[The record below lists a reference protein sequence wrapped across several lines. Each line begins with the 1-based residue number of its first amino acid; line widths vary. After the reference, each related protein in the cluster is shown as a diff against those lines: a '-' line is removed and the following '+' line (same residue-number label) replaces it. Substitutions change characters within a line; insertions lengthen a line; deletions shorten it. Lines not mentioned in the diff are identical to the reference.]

1 VTSVLASVSVQLLL
15 LSQND
20 PSGPPSGLPKS
31 TTTTVW
37 ILLIVAALFVA
48 VVLPRLRRGRSGPQ
62 ETLGSFGASAGGARE
77 ELERL
82 LTEIQDLSREHI
94 ARLDTKIRMLN
105 QLLLE
110 CDQKKRDLEDL
121 LGKAGGAASP
131 AAGPA
136 APAAH
141 PSSSRPLNPL
151 HSQVYSLQDSGKEIL
166 DICAATGLEKGE
178 VELILGLRQMPPA
191 KT

>member
-1 VTSVLASVSVQLLL
+1 MVFEALVAV
-15 LSQND
+15 LSQGE
-20 PSGPPSGLPKS
+20 PSGSLPKS
-31 TTTTVW
+31 TTATVW
-37 ILLIVAALFVA
+37 IVLIVAALFVA
-48 VVLPRLRRGRSGPQ
+48 VVLPRLRRRRDGAQ

-110 CDQKKRDLEDL
+110 CDQKKKGLEDL
-121 LGKAGGAASP
+121 LARAGGLPPAPEAPPAASRP
-131 AAGPA
+131 A
-136 APAAH
+136 
-141 PSSSRPLNPL
+141 NPL
-151 HSQVYSLQDSGKEIL
+151 HTQVYSLQDSGKEVL

-178 VELILGLRQMPPA
+178 VELILGLRRMPPA
-191 KT
+191 KN

>member
-1 VTSVLASVSVQLLL
+1 VTVVLAEVFVSVLAQ
-15 LSQND
+15 
-20 PSGPPSGLPKS
+20 GEPPAGLPKS
-31 TTTTVW
+31 TTATVW
-37 ILLIVAALFVA
+37 ILLIVAVLFVA
-48 VVLPRLRRGRSGPQ
+48 VVLPRLRRGRDGPR

-110 CDQKKRDLEDL
+110 CDHKKKELEDL
-121 LGKAGGAASP
+121 LARTGGPAPATSAPTAASRP
-131 AAGPA
+131 A
-136 APAAH
+136 
-141 PSSSRPLNPL
+141 NPL
-151 HSQVYSLQDSGKEIL
+151 HSQVYTLQDSGKELL

-191 KT
+191 KN

>member
-1 VTSVLASVSVQLLL
+1 MSAFIISILAQSEA
-15 LSQND
+15 
-20 PSGPPSGLPKS
+20 PSGLSKS
-31 TTTTVW
+31 TSATVW
-37 ILLIVAALFVA
+37 IVLIIGALFVA
-48 VVLPRLRRGRSGPQ
+48 VVLPRLRRRKDGAQ

-110 CDQKKRDLEDL
+110 CDQKKRELEDVL
-121 LGKAGGAASP
+121 ARAGGAAPPTSP
-131 AAGPA
+131 PTA
-136 APAAH
+136 AP
-141 PSSSRPLNPL
+141 SRPTNPL
-151 HSQVYSLQDSGKEIL
+151 HSQVYTLQDSGKELL

-178 VELILGLRQMPPA
+178 VELILGLRQMPPN
-191 KT
+191 KN